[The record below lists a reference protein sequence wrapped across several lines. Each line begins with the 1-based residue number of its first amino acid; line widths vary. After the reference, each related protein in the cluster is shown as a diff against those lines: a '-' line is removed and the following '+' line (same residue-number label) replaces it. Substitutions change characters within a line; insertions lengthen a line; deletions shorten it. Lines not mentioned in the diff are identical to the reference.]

1 MHMDET
7 STPKLIQLTS
17 KQKRVFISKHTW
29 IHSDDPFERS
39 LADLL
44 DKELINPRKQ
54 IVDEILE
61 FSKRNM

>member
-7 STPKLIQLTS
+7 STPKLMKSKS
-17 KQKRVFISKHTW
+17 KQKAVFIPKIW
-29 IHSDDPFERS
+29 INSDDPFERN

-54 IVDEILE
+54 IIDEILE

>member
-7 STPKLIQLTS
+7 STPKLMKFKS
-17 KQKRVFISKHTW
+17 KQKAKFIPKHMW
-29 IHSDDPFERS
+29 VNSDDSFERN

-54 IVDEILE
+54 IIDEILE
-61 FSKRNM
+61 FAKRNV

>member
-7 STPKLIQLTS
+7 STPKLMKFKS
-17 KQKRVFISKHTW
+17 KQKTVFISKHMW
-29 IHSDDPFERS
+29 VNSDDPFERG

-54 IVDEILE
+54 IIDEILE

>member
-7 STPKLIQLTS
+7 STPKLIKINS
-17 KQKRVFISKHTW
+17 KQKTVFISKHTW
-29 IHSDDPFERS
+29 ASDDPFERS

-54 IVDEILE
+54 IIDEILE

>member
-1 MHMDET
+1 MDET
-7 STPKLIQLTS
+7 STPKLIKFNS
-17 KQKRVFISKHTW
+17 KQKTVFVSKYGW
-29 IHSDDPFERS
+29 VNNDDPFERN
-39 LADLL
+39 LAALL